1 ARGAQRVADGREAA
15 TFAAAGGGSGM
26 GARAEGGH
34 SEESDGAREDR
45 RPHPAASCLRAHPRA
60 KTRAI
65 DPERDEEPL
74 GSRYAPRAD
83 EVREWDRPQE
93 LDEHRRAELE
103 LTYHGALRSKVSPP
117 KYHTNAKAKPGMRKM
132 WYFSS

>member
-45 RPHPAASCLRAHPRA
+45 RPQPAASCLRAHPRA

-83 EVREWDRPQE
+83 EERERDRPQE
-93 LDEHRRAELE
+93 VEEHRRAELE
-103 LTYHGALRSKVSPP
+103 HTDHGALRANVSRPRNP
-117 KYHTNAKAKPGMRKM
+117 TNGHARP
-132 WYFSS
+132 